1 MPQTEIIKVE
11 KLTKKYGDFTAVDNI
26 SFSVYENE
34 VFGFLGP
41 NGAGKTTTLEIVE
54 TLRNETSGTVEVG
67 GYNIDENPEK
77 VKSIIGVQLQ
87 SSSFYPNLTLVEIL
101 KLFAGLYNVKVNANE
116 LLERVELSDKAKSKV
131 NELSGGQKQRFSV
144 ASTLVHQPPILFLDE
159 PSTGL
164 DPQARHNLWELIKE
178 IQERGTT
185 IVLTTHFMDE
195 AEYLCNRVAIIDEG
209 KILNI
214 NTPDNLIDQLLDKG
228 FKKPKPQRDATLED
242 VFLDLTGKEL
252 RE

>member
-1 MPQTEIIKVE
+1 MSQTEIIIVKN
-11 KLTKKYGDFTAVDNI
+11 LTKKYGDFTAVNDI

-41 NGAGKTTTLEIVE
+41 NGAGKTTTLEIIE
-54 TLRNETSGTVEVG
+54 TLREETSGTVKVG
-67 GYNIDENPEK
+67 GYTIDDHPEK

-87 SSSFYPNLTLVEIL
+87 SSSFYPNLTLIEIL
-101 KLFAGLYNVKVNANE
+101 NLFAGLYNVKVNARE
-116 LLERVELSDKAKSKV
+116 LLERVELADKSKSKIT
-131 NELSGGQKQRFSV
+131 ELSGGQKQRFSV

-178 IQERGTT
+178 IQDQGTT

-195 AEYLCNRVAIIDEG
+195 AEYLCDRVAIIDEG
-209 KILNI
+209 KILNV
-214 NTPDNLIDQLLDKG
+214 NTPDSLIDQLLEKG
-228 FKKPKPQRDATLED
+228 FKKPTPQREATLED